1 MKVKIL
7 WSGKKQCHVC
17 GGGEHKL
24 W

>member
-24 W
+24 